1 MNSAETTAR
10 MAASV
15 KEIVVS
21 TEELARIVRQL
32 QEMVAQLRLEPEVE
46 TEIQVKPFDLRKA
59 A

>member
-1 MNSAETTAR
+1 